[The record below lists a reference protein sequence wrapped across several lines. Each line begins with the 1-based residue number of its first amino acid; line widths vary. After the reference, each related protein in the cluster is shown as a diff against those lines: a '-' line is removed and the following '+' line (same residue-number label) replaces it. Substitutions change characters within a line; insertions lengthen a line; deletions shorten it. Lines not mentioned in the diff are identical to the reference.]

1 MTSPTRTR
9 CGAAHGTPDGARV
22 TSPVT
27 YSRPEG
33 IVTLN
38 RISDGDPKVR
48 YEDSRSGTPFTV
60 T

>member
-1 MTSPTRTR
+1 
-9 CGAAHGTPDGARV
+9 V